1 MSNISCILYPP
12 TLDYH
17 YLVQRPQQLMKN
29 FSELNVPAYYLNNP
43 SPHNNVGP
51 GVEKLNENF
60 FLFNQVDPAPYL
72 KNLQPV
78 VYYTSAAQADLIQQ
92 YNPALVVFDS
102 VDEPSEEFESWRPFY
117 DKAVRSADIVL
128 TTSDKLF
135 ELASSINP
143 RCYLIP
149 NGCDYEH
156 FSNRIHGRPA
166 EIANLTGP
174 IIGYIGVV
182 ATWVDVELIAR
193 VADSNPDCNVVVV
206 GPLYNVSDVPQR
218 PNIHWLGFKN
228 YEQLPA
234 FAQSFDIGLVPF
246 RVSSMTDAVNPIKMW
261 EYMATGMPIV
271 TTDMPEA
278 RKYGDLVYVS
288 ANVDEFIINVGRAI
302 AEYAP
307 EMRERRIQLAQEN
320 SWKVRAT
327 HIIQLIEECL
337 AVKGISR
344 VGLPEVVDIG
354 TPLPYHVPTQ
364 IVTSEAHSY
373 KVSFK
378 PSSRAF
384 TNRNIKIGRKV
395 AFRITNA
402 PIERRS
408 ISSRDSRCST
418 RTSRYY
424 QGNIKVLRC
433 RTYKYYTARCVR

>member
-29 FSELNVPAYYLNNP
+29 FSELDIPSYYLNNP
-43 SPHNNVGP
+43 SPQNDVGS

-60 FLFNQVDPAPYL
+60 YLFNHVDPAPYL

-78 VYYTSAAQADLIQQ
+78 VYYTSAAQTDLIRQ

-102 VDEPSEEFESWRPFY
+102 VDEPSEEFEAWRPFY
-117 DKAVRSADIVL
+117 DKAVKSADIVL

-135 ELASSINP
+135 ELASSINSN
-143 RCYLIP
+143 CYLIP

-156 FSNRIHGRPA
+156 FSNRIHARPA

-193 VADSNPDCNVVVV
+193 VADSYPECNVVVV
-206 GPLYNVSDVPQR
+206 GPLYNVSDVPKR
-218 PNIHWLGFKN
+218 ANIHWLGFKN

-234 FAQSFDIGLVPF
+234 FAQSFDVGLVPF

-261 EYMATGMPIV
+261 EYMATGIPIV
-271 TTDMPEA
+271 TTEMPEA
-278 RKYGDLVYVS
+278 RKYEDLVYVS
-288 ANVDEFIINVGRAI
+288 ATIDEFIINVGRAI
-302 AEYAP
+302 AENSP
-307 EMRERRIQLAQEN
+307 DIRERRIQLAQDN

-327 HIIQLIEECL
+327 HILQLIEECL
-337 AVKGISR
+337 AVRGIAR
-344 VGLPEVVDIG
+344 VDLPEVLDVG

-364 IVTSEAHSY
+364 IVTSQAKSY
-373 KVSFK
+373 KVSST
-378 PSSRAF
+378 PSSRAY

-395 AFRITNA
+395 AFRITNSPVA
-402 PIERRS
+402 RRT
-408 ISSRDSRCST
+408 ISARGSRPT
-418 RTSRYY
+418 QRYY
-424 QGNIKVLRC
+424 QGHIKVLRC
-433 RTYKYYTARCVR
+433 RTFRIFTARCAR